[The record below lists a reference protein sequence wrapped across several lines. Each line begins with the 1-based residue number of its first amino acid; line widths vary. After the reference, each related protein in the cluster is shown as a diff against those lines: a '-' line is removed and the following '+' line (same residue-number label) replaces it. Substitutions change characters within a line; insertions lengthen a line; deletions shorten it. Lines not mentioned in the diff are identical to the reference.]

1 MRASERPVK
10 ITSASMISTAAYQPS
25 ARIRRSPWLSVWAL
39 PSPPRSRR
47 RWKTRPACS
56 SALARTI
63 SGVASV
69 LASSTT

>member
-1 MRASERPVK
+1 MRASDRSVK
-10 ITSASMISTAAYQPS
+10 ITSASMIRTASYQPS
-25 ARIRRSPWLSVWAL
+25 ARIRRRPWLSVCAL

-47 RWKTRPACS
+47 RWNTRPAYS
-56 SALARTI
+56 SAFAWTI